1 MPDNGKKSSKKLIII
16 AIAAIVAIAAAVV
29 AIIMILKPKTLDKDF
44 FVSDDTKL
52 VYNVSADISGELYD
66 SSEVYM
72 VYNYSGDTITKLTTY
87 YGYVDEA
94 AAKAALDKYSTIFTP
109 NDDIVEV
116 KLEGRYISL
125 VAKPYLYEG
134 TTVESIRTIIDF
146 QTKGDS
152 GVVDYGEENVI
163 EDADVRILWD

>member
-1 MPDNGKKSSKKLIII
+1 MPDNGKKSKKLIII

-52 VYNVSADISGELYD
+52 VYNVSSEISGELYE

-87 YGYVDEA
+87 YGYKYEA
-94 AAKAALDKYSTIFTP
+94 TAKAVLEKYSTIFTP
-109 NDDIVEV
+109 NEDIEEV

-134 TTVESIRTIIDF
+134 ATVDSIRSIIDF
-146 QTKGDS
+146 QDKGDD
-152 GVVDYGEENVI
+152 GIVDYAEENVI
-163 EDADVRILWD
+163 EDAEVNVNWN